1 MQRAFVSERTD
12 FLDVI
17 DPESTLL
24 EFQTSFER
32 ALAHRAQ
39 HLARIEKLI
48 GYEVPRDESDASA
61 LKTEKPDEG
70 EM

>member
-1 MQRAFVSERTD
+1 MQQAFVAERTD

-17 DPESTLL
+17 DPERTLL

-32 ALAHRAQ
+32 ALADRAQ

-48 GYEVPRDESDASA
+48 G
-61 LKTEKPDEG
+61 
-70 EM
+70 